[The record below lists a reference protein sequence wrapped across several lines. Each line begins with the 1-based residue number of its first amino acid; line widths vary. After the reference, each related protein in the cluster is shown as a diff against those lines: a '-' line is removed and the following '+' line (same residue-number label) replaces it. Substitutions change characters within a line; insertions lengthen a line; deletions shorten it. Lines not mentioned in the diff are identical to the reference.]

1 MYSAD
6 GRFAAFAIQLTVFSN
21 SLNAELV
28 QMSQLHGCQPD
39 VQRFPPRL
47 PPRLCPM
54 PRARVPVAQGFSGHC
69 FGQSPQQSFS
79 LNVLGPMEMVFQ

>member
-28 QMSQLHGCQPD
+28 QMSTAWVPARCAKIPAETPAETVPD
-39 VQRFPPRL
+39 APSTG
-47 PPRLCPM
+47 
-54 PRARVPVAQGFSGHC
+54 ASGTRV
-69 FGQSPQQSFS
+69 
-79 LNVLGPMEMVFQ
+79 